1 MLVFGMKFILG
12 SALNVN
18 PARQYRV
25 WALASRTGIDVS
37 ARASAAK
44 ANHRVARFM
53 TYPPRTA
60 DGRRPNV
67 VGTAVQGRL
76 YKAPSWKAPGGA
88 RFAPPRRHHC
98 GLVHAACR
106 SITQNRVRT
115 ATLSSRSS

>member
-25 WALASRTGIDVS
+25 SALASRIGIDVS
-37 ARASAAK
+37 ARRSAAQ
-44 ANHRVARFM
+44 ARARVARFM

-67 VGTAVQGRL
+67 VGTAAQGRL
-76 YKAPSWKAPGGA
+76 YKAPSWKAPGVHGL
-88 RFAPPRRHHC
+88 RPP
-98 GLVHAACR
+98 AD
-106 SITQNRVRT
+106 ITP
-115 ATLSSRSS
+115 

>member
-1 MLVFGMKFILG
+1 MLVFGMKFNLG
-12 SALNVN
+12 STLNVN

-53 TYPPRTA
+53 TYPPGTA

-67 VGTAVQGRL
+67 VGKAARGRL
-76 YKAPSWKAPGGA
+76 YKAPSSKAPEVRGLRASG
-88 RFAPPRRHHC
+88 RHQPSLCIPRAEPA
-98 GLVHAACR
+98 LK
-106 SITQNRVRT
+106 T
-115 ATLSSRSS
+115 A